1 MDTISQIYI
10 FMWDAMEEDVESFEL
25 EYFNSLVG
33 ENLVDMI
40 LTKAPTKVKWRVIK
54 AADHVRKAHRIKD
67 IDMEMFSIRLIAAE
81 EELVVAIFEW
91 LKLNTDKMPE
101 HRDLVGKFKN
111 HQVKLMFTPVLML
124 MKSVLIE
131 SLGPNLNIHGLKV
144 ELKPRFENEK
154 VELCFSIPSSEFM
167 MPLNPLS
174 IFINL
179 ENEEQ
184 DVIESLYERL
194 QDEVRDDL
202 GISLKE
208 FVLKR
213 ADFRNLLLYSDDG
226 GFQNYVINYD
236 ELMSG
241 FNPTFE
247 ALLWSIAALLS
258 NNPLSPHLGLV
269 TQFIAVYRLVLI
281 KTKVIRELS

>member
-1 MDTISQIYI
+1 MEMD
-10 FMWDAMEEDVESFEL
+10 EDCFEL

-81 EELVVAIFEW
+81 EELVVAVFEW

-101 HRDLVGKFKN
+101 HKDLVGKFKN

-131 SLGPNLNIHGLKV
+131 SLGPNLNIHGVRV

-154 VELCFSIPSSEFM
+154 VDLCFSIPSSGFM

-179 ENEEQ
+179 EEQEQ
-184 DVIESLYERL
+184 DIIESLYEQL
-194 QDEVRDDL
+194 QNEVRNEF
-202 GISLKE
+202 GIPLKE
-208 FVLKR
+208 FVMKR
-213 ADFRNLLLYSDDG
+213 ADFRNLLLYSNDG
-226 GFQNYVINYD
+226 GFVNCVIDYD
-236 ELMSG
+236 ELMDG
-241 FNPTFE
+241 FNQTFE
-247 ALLWSIAALLS
+247 ALLWSLAALL
-258 NNPLSPHLGLV
+258 NNDPLSPNLGLV
-269 TQFIAVYRLVLI
+269 TQFIDVYRLVLI
-281 KTKVIRELS
+281 KTKVLKG

>member
-1 MDTISQIYI
+1 MEMD
-10 FMWDAMEEDVESFEL
+10 EDCFEL

-81 EELVVAIFEW
+81 EELVVAVFEW

-101 HRDLVGKFKN
+101 HKDLVGKFKN

-131 SLGPNLNIHGLKV
+131 SLGPNLNIHGVRV

-154 VELCFSIPSSEFM
+154 VDLCFSIPSSGFM

-179 ENEEQ
+179 EEQEQEQEQ
-184 DVIESLYERL
+184 DIIESLYEQL
-194 QDEVRDDL
+194 QNEVRNEF
-202 GISLKE
+202 GIPLKE
-208 FVLKR
+208 FVMKR
-213 ADFRNLLLYSDDG
+213 ADFRNLLLYSNDG
-226 GFQNYVINYD
+226 GFVNCVIDYD
-236 ELMSG
+236 ELMDG
-241 FNPTFE
+241 FNQTFE
-247 ALLWSIAALLS
+247 ALLWSLAALLT
-258 NNPLSPHLGLV
+258 NDPLSPNLGLV
-269 TQFIAVYRLVLI
+269 TQFIDVYRLVLI
-281 KTKVIRELS
+281 KTKVLKG

>member
-1 MDTISQIYI
+1 
-10 FMWDAMEEDVESFEL
+10 METDEDCFEL

-81 EELVVAIFEW
+81 EELVVAVFEW

-101 HRDLVGKFKN
+101 HKDLVGKFKN

-131 SLGPNLNIHGLKV
+131 SLGPNLNIHGVRV

-154 VELCFSIPSSEFM
+154 VDLCFSIPSSGFM

-179 ENEEQ
+179 EEQEQEQ
-184 DVIESLYERL
+184 DIIESLYEQL
-194 QDEVRDDL
+194 QNEVRNEF
-202 GISLKE
+202 GIPLKE
-208 FVLKR
+208 FVMKR
-213 ADFRNLLLYSDDG
+213 ADFRNLLLYSNDG
-226 GFQNYVINYD
+226 GFVNCVIDYD
-236 ELMSG
+236 ELMDG
-241 FNPTFE
+241 FNQTFE
-247 ALLWSIAALLS
+247 ALLWSMAALLT
-258 NNPLSPHLGLV
+258 NDPLSPNLGLV
-269 TQFIAVYRLVLI
+269 TQFIDVYRLVLI
-281 KTKVIRELS
+281 KTKVLKG

>member
-1 MDTISQIYI
+1 
-10 FMWDAMEEDVESFEL
+10 METDEDCFEL

-81 EELVVAIFEW
+81 EELVVAVFEW

-101 HRDLVGKFKN
+101 HKDLVGKFKN

-131 SLGPNLNIHGLKV
+131 SLGPNLNIHGVRV

-154 VELCFSIPSSEFM
+154 VDLCFSIPSSEFM

-179 ENEEQ
+179 EEQEQEQ
-184 DVIESLYERL
+184 DIIESLYEQL
-194 QDEVRDDL
+194 QNEVRNEF
-202 GISLKE
+202 GIPLKE
-208 FVLKR
+208 FVMKR
-213 ADFRNLLLYSDDG
+213 ADFRNLLLYSNDG
-226 GFQNYVINYD
+226 GFVNCVIDYD
-236 ELMSG
+236 ELMDG
-241 FNPTFE
+241 FNQTFE
-247 ALLWSIAALLS
+247 ALLWSLAALLT
-258 NNPLSPHLGLV
+258 NDPLSPNLGLV
-269 TQFIAVYRLVLI
+269 TQFIDVYRLVLI
-281 KTKVIRELS
+281 KTKVLKG

>member
-1 MDTISQIYI
+1 
-10 FMWDAMEEDVESFEL
+10 METDEDCFEL

-81 EELVVAIFEW
+81 EELVVAVFEW
-91 LKLNTDKMPE
+91 LKLNTGKMPE
-101 HRDLVGKFKN
+101 HKDLVGKFKN

-131 SLGPNLNIHGLKV
+131 SLGPNLNIHGVRV

-154 VELCFSIPSSEFM
+154 VDLCFSIPSSGFM

-179 ENEEQ
+179 EEQEQEQ
-184 DVIESLYERL
+184 DIIESLYEQL
-194 QDEVRDDL
+194 QNEVRNEF
-202 GISLKE
+202 GIPLKE
-208 FVLKR
+208 FVMKR
-213 ADFRNLLLYSDDG
+213 ADFRNLLLYSNDG
-226 GFQNYVINYD
+226 GFVNCVIDYD
-236 ELMSG
+236 ELMDG
-241 FNPTFE
+241 FNQTFE
-247 ALLWSIAALLS
+247 ALLWSLAALLT
-258 NNPLSPHLGLV
+258 NDPLSPNLGLV
-269 TQFIAVYRLVLI
+269 TQFIDVYRLVLI
-281 KTKVIRELS
+281 KTKVLKG

>member
-1 MDTISQIYI
+1 MEK
-10 FMWDAMEEDVESFEL
+10 EEDCFEL

-81 EELVVAIFEW
+81 EELVVAVFEW

-101 HRDLVGKFKN
+101 HKDLVGKFKN

-131 SLGPNLNIHGLKV
+131 SLGPNLNIHGVRV

-154 VELCFSIPSSEFM
+154 VDLCFSIPSSGFM

-179 ENEEQ
+179 EEQEQEQ
-184 DVIESLYERL
+184 DIIESLYEQL
-194 QDEVRDDL
+194 QNEVRNEF
-202 GISLKE
+202 GIPLKE
-208 FVLKR
+208 FVMKR
-213 ADFRNLLLYSDDG
+213 ADFRNLLLYANDG
-226 GFQNYVINYD
+226 GFVNYVIDYD
-236 ELMSG
+236 ELMDG
-241 FNPTFE
+241 FNQTFE
-247 ALLWSIAALLS
+247 ALLWSLAALLT
-258 NNPLSPHLGLV
+258 NDPLSPNLGLV
-269 TQFIAVYRLVLI
+269 TQFIDVYRLVLI
-281 KTKVIRELS
+281 KTKVLKG

>member
-1 MDTISQIYI
+1 
-10 FMWDAMEEDVESFEL
+10 METDEDCFEL

-81 EELVVAIFEW
+81 EELVVAVFEW

-101 HRDLVGKFKN
+101 HKDLVGKFKN

-131 SLGPNLNIHGLKV
+131 SLGPNLNIHGVRV

-154 VELCFSIPSSEFM
+154 VDLCFSIPSSGFM

-179 ENEEQ
+179 EEQEQEQ
-184 DVIESLYERL
+184 DIIESLYEQL
-194 QDEVRDDL
+194 QNEVRNEF
-202 GISLKE
+202 GIPLKE
-208 FVLKR
+208 FVMKR
-213 ADFRNLLLYSDDG
+213 ADFRNLLLYSNDG
-226 GFQNYVINYD
+226 GFVNCVIDYD
-236 ELMSG
+236 ELMDG
-241 FNPTFE
+241 FNQTFE
-247 ALLWSIAALLS
+247 ALLWSLAALLT
-258 NNPLSPHLGLV
+258 NDPLSPNLGLV
-269 TQFIAVYRLVLI
+269 TQFIDVYRLVLI
-281 KTKVIRELS
+281 KTKVLKG

>member
-1 MDTISQIYI
+1 MEMD
-10 FMWDAMEEDVESFEL
+10 EDCFEL

-81 EELVVAIFEW
+81 EELVVAVFEW

-101 HRDLVGKFKN
+101 HKDLVGKFKN

-131 SLGPNLNIHGLKV
+131 SLGPNLNIHGVRV

-154 VELCFSIPSSEFM
+154 VDLCFSIPSSGFM

-179 ENEEQ
+179 EEQEQ
-184 DVIESLYERL
+184 DIIESLYEQL
-194 QDEVRDDL
+194 QNEVRNEF
-202 GISLKE
+202 GIPLKE
-208 FVLKR
+208 FVMKR
-213 ADFRNLLLYSDDG
+213 ADFRNLLLYSNDG
-226 GFQNYVINYD
+226 GFVNYVIDYD
-236 ELMSG
+236 ELMDG
-241 FNPTFE
+241 FNQTFE
-247 ALLWSIAALLS
+247 ALLWSLAALLT
-258 NNPLSPHLGLV
+258 NDPLSPNLGLV
-269 TQFIAVYRLVLI
+269 TQFIDVYRLVFESPRI
-281 KTKVIRELS
+281 I

>member
-1 MDTISQIYI
+1 
-10 FMWDAMEEDVESFEL
+10 METDEDCFEL

-81 EELVVAIFEW
+81 EELVVAVFEW

-101 HRDLVGKFKN
+101 HKDLVGKFKN

-131 SLGPNLNIHGLKV
+131 SLGPNLNIHGVRV

-154 VELCFSIPSSEFM
+154 VDLCFSIPSSGFM

-179 ENEEQ
+179 EEQEQEQ
-184 DVIESLYERL
+184 DIIESLYEQL
-194 QDEVRDDL
+194 QNEVRNEF
-202 GISLKE
+202 GIPLKE
-208 FVLKR
+208 FVMKR
-213 ADFRNLLLYSDDG
+213 ADFRNLLLYSNDG
-226 GFQNYVINYD
+226 GFVNCVIDYD
-236 ELMSG
+236 ELMDG
-241 FNPTFE
+241 FNQTFE
-247 ALLWSIAALLS
+247 ALLWSLAALLT
-258 NNPLSPHLGLV
+258 NDPLSPNLGLV
-269 TQFIAVYRLVLI
+269 TQFIDVYRLVLI
-281 KTKVIRELS
+281 KTKVLKW

>member
-1 MDTISQIYI
+1 
-10 FMWDAMEEDVESFEL
+10 METDEDCFDL

-81 EELVVAIFEW
+81 EELVVAVFEW

-101 HRDLVGKFKN
+101 HKDLVGKFKN

-131 SLGPNLNIHGLKV
+131 SLGPNLNIHGVRV

-154 VELCFSIPSSEFM
+154 VDLCFSIPSSGFM

-179 ENEEQ
+179 EEQEQEQ
-184 DVIESLYERL
+184 DIIESLYEQL
-194 QDEVRDDL
+194 QNEVRNEF
-202 GISLKE
+202 GIPLKE
-208 FVLKR
+208 FVMKR
-213 ADFRNLLLYSDDG
+213 ADFRNLLLYSNDG
-226 GFQNYVINYD
+226 GFVNCVIDYD
-236 ELMSG
+236 ELMDG
-241 FNPTFE
+241 FNQTFE
-247 ALLWSIAALLS
+247 ALLWSLAALLT
-258 NNPLSPHLGLV
+258 NDPLSPNLGLV
-269 TQFIAVYRLVLI
+269 TQFIDVYRLVLI
-281 KTKVIRELS
+281 KTKVLKG

>member
-1 MDTISQIYI
+1 MEK
-10 FMWDAMEEDVESFEL
+10 EEDCFEL

-81 EELVVAIFEW
+81 EELVVAVFEW

-101 HRDLVGKFKN
+101 HKDLVGKFKN

-131 SLGPNLNIHGLKV
+131 SLGPNLNIHGVRV

-154 VELCFSIPSSEFM
+154 VDLCFSIPSSGFM

-179 ENEEQ
+179 EEQEQEQ
-184 DVIESLYERL
+184 DIIESLYEQL
-194 QDEVRDDL
+194 QNEVRNEF
-202 GISLKE
+202 GIPLKE
-208 FVLKR
+208 FVMKR
-213 ADFRNLLLYSDDG
+213 ADFRNLLLYSNDG
-226 GFQNYVINYD
+226 GFVNCVIDYD
-236 ELMSG
+236 ELMDG
-241 FNPTFE
+241 FNQTFE
-247 ALLWSIAALLS
+247 ALLWSLAALLT
-258 NNPLSPHLGLV
+258 NDPLSPNLGLV
-269 TQFIAVYRLVLI
+269 TQFIDVYRLVLI
-281 KTKVIRELS
+281 KTKVLKG

>member
-1 MDTISQIYI
+1 
-10 FMWDAMEEDVESFEL
+10 METDEDCFEL

-81 EELVVAIFEW
+81 EELVVAVFEW

-101 HRDLVGKFKN
+101 HKDLVGKFKN

-131 SLGPNLNIHGLKV
+131 SLGPNLNIHGVRV

-154 VELCFSIPSSEFM
+154 VDLCFSIPSSGFM

-179 ENEEQ
+179 EEQEQEQEQ
-184 DVIESLYERL
+184 DIIESLYEQL
-194 QDEVRDDL
+194 QNEVRNEF
-202 GISLKE
+202 GIPLKE
-208 FVLKR
+208 FVMKR
-213 ADFRNLLLYSDDG
+213 ADFRNLLLYSNDG
-226 GFQNYVINYD
+226 GFVNCVIDYD
-236 ELMSG
+236 ELMDG
-241 FNPTFE
+241 FNQTFE
-247 ALLWSIAALLS
+247 ALLWSLAALLT
-258 NNPLSPHLGLV
+258 NDPLSPNLGLV
-269 TQFIAVYRLVLI
+269 TQFIDVYRLVLI
-281 KTKVIRELS
+281 KTKVLKG

>member
-1 MDTISQIYI
+1 
-10 FMWDAMEEDVESFEL
+10 METDEDCFEL

-67 IDMEMFSIRLIAAE
+67 IDMEMFSIRLIAAQ
-81 EELVVAIFEW
+81 EELVVAVFEW

-101 HRDLVGKFKN
+101 HKDLVGKFKN

-131 SLGPNLNIHGLKV
+131 SLGPNLNIHGVRV

-154 VELCFSIPSSEFM
+154 VDLCFSIPSSGFM

-179 ENEEQ
+179 EEQEQEQ
-184 DVIESLYERL
+184 DIIESLYEQL
-194 QDEVRDDL
+194 QNEVRNEF
-202 GISLKE
+202 GIPLKE
-208 FVLKR
+208 FVMKR
-213 ADFRNLLLYSDDG
+213 ADFRNLLLYSNDG
-226 GFQNYVINYD
+226 GFVNCVIDYD
-236 ELMSG
+236 ELMDG
-241 FNPTFE
+241 FNQTFE
-247 ALLWSIAALLS
+247 ALLWSLAALLT
-258 NNPLSPHLGLV
+258 NDPLSPNLGLV
-269 TQFIAVYRLVLI
+269 TQFIDVYRLVLI
-281 KTKVIRELS
+281 KTKVLKG

>member
-1 MDTISQIYI
+1 
-10 FMWDAMEEDVESFEL
+10 METDEDCFEL

-81 EELVVAIFEW
+81 EELVVAVFEW

-101 HRDLVGKFKN
+101 HKDLVGKFKN

-131 SLGPNLNIHGLKV
+131 SLGPNLNIHGVRV

-154 VELCFSIPSSEFM
+154 VDLCFSIPSSGFM

-179 ENEEQ
+179 EEQEQEQ
-184 DVIESLYERL
+184 DIIESLYEQL
-194 QDEVRDDL
+194 QNEVRNEF
-202 GISLKE
+202 GIPLKE
-208 FVLKR
+208 FVMKR
-213 ADFRNLLLYSDDG
+213 ADFRNLLLYSNDG
-226 GFQNYVINYD
+226 GFVSCVIDYD
-236 ELMSG
+236 ELMDG
-241 FNPTFE
+241 FNQTFE
-247 ALLWSIAALLS
+247 ALLWSLAALLT
-258 NNPLSPHLGLV
+258 NDPLSPNLGLV
-269 TQFIAVYRLVLI
+269 TQFIDVYRLVLI
-281 KTKVIRELS
+281 KTKVLKG